1 MILILN
7 KKVMGIH
14 ISIRHLLRLLTD
26 ILGKWENVCI
36 KKCRMKTAKDIHGHE
51 FIIRLAC

>member
-36 KKCRMKTAKDIHGHE
+36 KKCRMKTAKDIHGQE